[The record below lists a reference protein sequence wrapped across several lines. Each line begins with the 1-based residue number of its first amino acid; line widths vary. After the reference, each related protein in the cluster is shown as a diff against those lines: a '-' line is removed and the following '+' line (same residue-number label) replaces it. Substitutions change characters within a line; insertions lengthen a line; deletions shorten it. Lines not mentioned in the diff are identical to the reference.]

1 MDMFFDTCHVLFVKG
16 LLIPVIGFVLACGNL
31 SCFLLICF
39 DICFDKASNKNKTET
54 IVSKDS

>member
-31 SCFLLICF
+31 GSPKIQLYIRHAVPL
-39 DICFDKASNKNKTET
+39 AP
-54 IVSKDS
+54 SKFPKDPHQPL